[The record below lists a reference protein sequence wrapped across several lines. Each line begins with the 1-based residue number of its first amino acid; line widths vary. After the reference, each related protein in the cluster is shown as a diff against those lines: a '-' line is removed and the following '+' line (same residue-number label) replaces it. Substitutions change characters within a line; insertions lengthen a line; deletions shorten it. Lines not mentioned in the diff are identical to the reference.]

1 MKKISRFIL
10 LLILL
15 LTLTGCVEHIEDTN
29 GADNFSLETIT
40 DQDILNGFPTIS
52 VRQSK
57 VRKNNE
63 YKYSV
68 KKITG
73 VEEVFKGSFKNENVA
88 ITINTSVEEGNA
100 RIVLVYKN
108 QILKQFMLNADNQV
122 FSMINVDG
130 EIKIIVAGESAKIN
144 IDFIVESEKSI
155 S

>member
-1 MKKISRFIL
+1 MKKTSRFIL

-108 QILKQFMLNADNQV
+108 QIIKQFMLNADNQV

>member
-1 MKKISRFIL
+1 MKKNSRFIL

-108 QILKQFMLNADNQV
+108 QIIKQFMLNADNQV

>member
-108 QILKQFMLNADNQV
+108 QIIKQFMLNADNQV

>member
-73 VEEVFKGSFKNENVA
+73 VEEVFKGSFKKENVA

-108 QILKQFMLNADNQV
+108 QIIKQFMLNADNQV

>member
-10 LLILL
+10 LIILL

-29 GADNFSLETIT
+29 GENNYSLETIT
-40 DQDILNGFPTIS
+40 DQDILNGYPTIS
-52 VRQSK
+52 VRQSM

-68 KKITG
+68 KKLTG
-73 VEEVFKGSFKNENVA
+73 VEEVFKGGFKNEDVA

-100 RIVLVYKN
+100 KIVLVYKN
-108 QILKQFMLNADNQV
+108 QIIKKFLLNSENQV
-122 FSMINVDG
+122 FSMLNVDG
-130 EIKIIVAGESAKIN
+130 EIKIIVAGESAKITL
-144 IDFIVESEKSI
+144 DFIVESGKSI